1 MSFQNLG
8 NGCSW
13 ITDTVDEEQEI
24 LDGLDLLAGKSL
36 SLLEKVVSSY
46 LNLKQDASLDAL
58 QSCCSEIFKRASQCC
73 ENGKNYE
80 ITDKLPDDIN

>member
-8 NGCSW
+8 NGTSW
-13 ITDTVDEEQEI
+13 ITDTGDEEQEVS
-24 LDGLDLLAGKSL
+24 DGLDLLAGKSL
-36 SLLEKVVSSY
+36 SLLEKVVSNY
-46 LNLKQDASLDAL
+46 TNLKQGASLDAM

-80 ITDKLPDDIN
+80 ISDKLSDDIN